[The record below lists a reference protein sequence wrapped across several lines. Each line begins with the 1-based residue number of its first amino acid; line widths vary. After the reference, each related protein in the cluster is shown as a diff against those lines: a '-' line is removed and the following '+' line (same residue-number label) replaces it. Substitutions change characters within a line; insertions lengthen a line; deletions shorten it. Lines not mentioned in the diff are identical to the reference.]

1 MPLRGALT
9 AMMTFRH
16 RHIVDAKPPS
26 RRIVRASSLSSLKPF
41 SRFSGPSR
49 FNFRSTARVFFGVIG
64 IFAGT
69 YACCSSALAEVEE
82 DSNQE
87 AETPGY
93 IIPALS
99 DDIMTNLVIGNHT
112 DKGVA
117 NYSTFDN
124 SHDDAEFARH
134 NTETYTGSYPAFPS
148 STYPQ
153 GFDNAHIPEAVWSLD
168 VSTGAHLDHIPDSS
182 GSEVYAFFGGRPETT
197 DAWLGE
203 IFGSGSGNN
212 TSRASGVLG
221 AAALQFQVASCG
233 GSSAEHS
240 NLDYCSSAKLVSNQ
254 ASDSPSEP
262 EQSNNNTAT
271 QSTSNNVLSPNDGPA
286 SYLSAQTITAPLAP
300 SIANNSLLPGTLSV
314 LGCDIFAS
322 CASVLIDPLET
333 PTDIDPPETQV
344 DAVALDPPPPIGD
357 LAPPIDQFSD
367 APPPGPTNYGGDP
380 GSGPSLPPVFT
391 SQPLKPIPE
400 ASTWVMTIIGFSVM
414 AFAFGKRRRPR
425 INPISI
431 IDVS

>member
-1 MPLRGALT
+1 
-9 AMMTFRH
+9 MMTFRH
-16 RHIVDAKPPS
+16 RHIVDAKPLG

-41 SRFSGPSR
+41 SRFNGPSL
-49 FNFRSTARVFFGVIG
+49 FNFRSKACVFFGVIG

-69 YACCSSALAEVEE
+69 YACSSSALAEVEE

-93 IIPALS
+93 IILTLS

-240 NLDYCSSAKLVSNQ
+240 TLDYCDSAKLIANQ
-254 ASDSPSEP
+254 TSDMPSEP
-262 EQSNNNTAT
+262 AQNNNNNNNNTLT
-271 QSTSNNVLSPNDGPA
+271 QSTSNNVLPSNDGPT
-286 SYLSAQTITAPLAP
+286 SDLSALTITAPLPP

-314 LGCDIFAS
+314 LGCDISAS

-333 PTDIDPPETQV
+333 PADIVPLETSV
-344 DAVALDPPPPIGD
+344 DAVALDPPPPLGG

-367 APPPGPTNYGGDP
+367 APPPGPTNYVGDP
-380 GSGPSLPPVFT
+380 GSAPSLPPVFT
-391 SQPLKPIPE
+391 PQPLKPIPE

-414 AFAFGKRRRPR
+414 AFAFGKRRRPL